1 MAFQRLRT
9 RIIERTPR
17 TIRPLLVVAVVVG
30 SMVVAQ
36 AAAVAIYYLGGEAR
50 SINFRFI
57 GIIGL
62 CMSFAAMAYGFLAP
76 PLRALPRAGRWL
88 LGVAMSVAFWL
99 PTSLAV
105 SRTAIQSTGDVI
117 ALALLI
123 VGSGIFVAW
132 LFLPARSNSD

>member
-1 MAFQRLRT
+1 MGFQKLRT
-9 RIIERTPR
+9 RIIECTPR
-17 TIRPLLVVAVVVG
+17 TLRPLLIMAVVVG

-62 CMSFAAMAYGFLAP
+62 CMSFAAMAYSLLAP
-76 PLRALPRAGRWL
+76 ALRELPRAGRWL
-88 LGVAMSVAFWL
+88 LGLAMSVAFWL
-99 PTSLAV
+99 PMSLAE
-105 SRTAIQSTGDVI
+105 SRTAVQSTGDVI
-117 ALALLI
+117 ALALLT

-132 LFLPARSNSD
+132 LFLPERSNSD